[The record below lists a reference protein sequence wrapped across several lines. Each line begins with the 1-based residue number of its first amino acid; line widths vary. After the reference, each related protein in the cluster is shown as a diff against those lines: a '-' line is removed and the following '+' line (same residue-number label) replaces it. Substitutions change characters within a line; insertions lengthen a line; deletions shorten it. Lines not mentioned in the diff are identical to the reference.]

1 MFKDFHVCIQVS
13 DLDRSSAFYR
23 KLGFSPVAARRH
35 DDGDVVWQYL
45 RYPGS
50 STLLEL
56 LQFKTTGEVRQPTA
70 ERRSLRGLNHIGF
83 HVESLE
89 TLRDELTLS
98 GVEIVDQGARAGYRY
113 LFARGPD
120 GELIGFAEFE
130 RSLTDA

>member
-1 MFKDFHVCIQVS
+1 MLKDFHVCIHVS
-13 DLDRSSAFYR
+13 DIDRSSSFYR
-23 KLGFSPVAARRH
+23 KLGFSPLAAQRH

-56 LQFKTTGEVRQPTA
+56 LQFKTGGEAALPKV

-89 TLRDELTLS
+89 ILRNELES
-98 GVEIVDQGARAGYRY
+98 SHVDIVEQGARGGYRY

-130 RSLTDA
+130 

>member
-1 MFKDFHVCIQVS
+1 MFKGFHVCIQVS

-23 KLGFSPVAARRH
+23 KLGFSPVAAQRH

-56 LQFKTTGEVRQPTA
+56 LQFKTGGEAALPTV

-89 TLRDELTLS
+89 ALRSELESS
-98 GVEIVDQGARAGYRY
+98 GVDIVEQGARAGYRY

-130 RSLTDA
+130 